1 MEISSRT
8 AVLLN
13 MFAFAGL
20 LLSLSVRFGWI

>member
-1 MEISSRT
+1 MSSRT

-13 MFAFAGL
+13 LFAFAGL

>member
-1 MEISSRT
+1 
-8 AVLLN
+8 